1 MKPVAF
7 GYERPKTIDEASRL
21 LAAEPGA
28 KVIAGG
34 QTLGP
39 MLNLRLAQPDLLVD
53 VTRIAELA
61 RVDDDGDAIVLGA
74 CITHAAIEDRRVPDV
89 TNGCLPAVARGI
101 AYRAVRARGTVGGS
115 LAHADPAADWLSCF
129 AALGAEVL
137 ISGPGGRR
145 RIGIREFV
153 RGAMHTD
160 LRPGEMVD
168 GVRVPKLSKRSR
180 TGFYKLCR
188 KTGEFA
194 EAIGMVVFDSERG
207 HRRFVAGATGG
218 APIVIDDVAGLFRGG
233 STADLPPPAAFD
245 VPAAGERLKELGLGD
260 DAYELRIHAVA
271 LKRALERAHAP

>member
-1 MKPVAF
+1 MKPVAL
-7 GYERPKTIDEASRL
+7 GYERPTTIGEASRL

-53 VTRIAELA
+53 ITRIAELA
-61 RVDDDGDAIVLGA
+61 RVEDDGDAVVLGA
-74 CITHAAIEDRRVPDV
+74 CVTHAAIEDRRVPDF

-129 AALGAEVL
+129 AALGAEVF
-137 ISGPGGRR
+137 ISGPEGRR
-145 RIGIREFV
+145 RVVIQDFV

-160 LRPGEMVD
+160 LRAGELVD
-168 GVRVPKLSKRSR
+168 GVRVPKLSKEAR

-194 EAIGMVVFDSERG
+194 EAIGMVVFDSERS

-218 APIVIDDVAGLFRGG
+218 APIIIDDMGGLFRRGEM
-233 STADLPPPAAFD
+233 ADLPKPDAFD
-245 VPAAGERLKELGLGD
+245 VPAAEARLKALGLGG
-260 DAYELRIHAVA
+260 DAYELRIHAIA
-271 LKRALERAHAP
+271 LKRALEKAHAA